1 MRGLLLVA
9 DRDATRQQSGLQR
22 ANKDLQASNEE
33 FRSLNKELQELNGE
47 LNEMYGEM
55 QTKYKELNVLNEGLR
70 TQIREIHSVADA
82 AMAIVASFSR
92 SIVVL
97 RDDLRIHTVNRAFL
111 HLFDLASHEAVGQY
125 LTRLGPD
132 LFRKDSIRFRLQH
145 VLKDQLGAEFELRYD
160 TRDGKEKLLHFSAT
174 RMAGLPGLRTGILL
188 SIDDVT
194 EQRDLQRFKDNLIGL
209 ASHELRTPAT
219 SIRAYSEMLSQE
231 LTDNGDKKSAF
242 LVGKLNSQVDRLAG
256 LTRDLLDVSRI
267 TRGRIVIDEV
277 PFDLNTLITEI
288 AEATQTTSSVPIF
301 VDPLPSSPPLQ
312 GDRERIGRVLGNL
325 LSNAAKYSDHA
336 GQIAIRTVVTQE
348 HVRLS
353 ICVPGSSMPVDQM
366 KKIFDQEYI
375 SGDSSSDQL
384 PSTSLGLYISSE
396 IVRKHGGTINLTN
409 EKGKGSVFSVVLPFD
424 KRRIAGLSAV

>member
-1 MRGLLLVA
+1 
-9 DRDATRQQSGLQR
+9 
-22 ANKDLQASNEE
+22 
-33 FRSLNKELQELNGE
+33 
-47 LNEMYGEM
+47 
-55 QTKYKELNVLNEGLR
+55 
-70 TQIREIHSVADA
+70 
-82 AMAIVASFSR
+82 
-92 SIVVL
+92 
-97 RDDLRIHTVNRAFL
+97 
-111 HLFDLASHEAVGQY
+111 
-125 LTRLGPD
+125 
-132 LFRKDSIRFRLQH
+132 
-145 VLKDQLGAEFELRYD
+145 
-160 TRDGKEKLLHFSAT
+160 
-174 RMAGLPGLRTGILL
+174 
-188 SIDDVT
+188 
-194 EQRDLQRFKDNLIGL
+194 
-209 ASHELRTPAT
+209 
-219 SIRAYSEMLSQE
+219 
-231 LTDNGDKKSAF
+231 
-242 LVGKLNSQVDRLAG
+242 
-256 LTRDLLDVSRI
+256 RDLLDVSRI

-366 KKIFDQEYI
+366 KKIFDQAYI